1 MHTASGS
8 GDDEN
13 DCPEGRYL
21 CSNSGD
27 CIPESWLCDGEN
39 DCDNWEDEA
48 VSICGK
54 LLYSFYIMSYWMI
67 GKRNCTSSQFHCANG
82 HCINNLWQ
90 CDGEDDCGDDS
101 DENDCDGKC

>member
-1 MHTASGS
+1 MMHTASGS
-8 GDDEN
+8 GDDEE

-39 DCDNWEDEA
+39 DCENWEDEA

-54 LLYSFYIMSYWMI
+54 FLYMCSLCVSYLT
-67 GKRNCTSSQFHCANG
+67 G
-82 HCINNLWQ
+82 
-90 CDGEDDCGDDS
+90 
-101 DENDCDGKC
+101 